1 MPWVF
6 QPCKEDILLANKGFS
21 LDSLSLRHVFFVIL
35 VTGILGGG
43 TQALLYEYTK
53 CTHSIVFNSYQ

>member
-6 QPCKEDILLANKGFS
+6 QPSKDDILLANKGFS
-21 LDSLSLRHVFFVIL
+21 LDFLSLKHVVFVIL

-43 TQALLYEYTK
+43 EPSFT
-53 CTHSIVFNSYQ
+53 V